1 MMKRILS
8 ALLIGLFLFS
18 MVACGEE
25 KNSKTNDEYITIDWS
40 IIELAD
46 KIPTPES
53 TTGEVIGSS
62 EKKLLIY
69 ISETSPE
76 DYRSY
81 IQDCKTAGYTIDCL
95 ERSDSFRGY
104 NADGYFIY
112 ATYEG
117 DDSMRIDLR
126 APSENKND
134 KNDSNNE
141 SNDNYHDALDSNNN
155 PATSDGVSADF
166 KALMDSYEEFFD
178 SYVAFMKKYKASTDQ
193 VSMMSD
199 LADYMGKYS
208 DMMAKLDAIDSKSL
222 SDADAA
228 YYAEVSARVMKKL
241 AEVA

>member
-25 KNSKTNDEYITIDWS
+25 KNAKSEEYGTIDWS
-40 IIELAD
+40 TIQLGY
-46 KIPTPES
+46 KLPTPDS
-53 TTGEVIGSS
+53 TKGKIVGGSGDSFTVYIADTTKAQYS
-62 EKKLLIY
+62 EY
-69 ISETSPE
+69 IDRCKDVGFTVDQTVREDRFNAYDSDGYHLNISYKDDDIMRISFNAHQEDEPKAGSETT
-76 DYRSY
+76 D
-81 IQDCKTAGYTIDCL
+81 
-95 ERSDSFRGY
+95 
-104 NADGYFIY
+104 
-112 ATYEG
+112 
-117 DDSMRIDLR
+117 
-126 APSENKND
+126 ND
-134 KNDSNNE
+134 KPL
-141 SNDNYHDALDSNNN
+141 DN
-155 PATSDGVSADF
+155 PPTTSEGVSADF

-199 LADYMGKYS
+199 LADYMTKYA
-208 DMMAKLDAIDSKSL
+208 DMMEKLNAIDSKSL

>member
-1 MMKRILS
+1 MMKRIFS
-8 ALLIGLFLFS
+8 VLLICLFLFS
-18 MVACGEE
+18 MVACGEK
-25 KNSKTNDEYITIDWS
+25 KNTKTNDDYITIDWS
-40 IIELAD
+40 IIQLAD

-53 TTGEVIGSS
+53 SIGEVIGSS
-62 EKKLLIY
+62 EKKLLMY
-69 ISETSPE
+69 IGETDSE

-81 IQDCKTAGYTIDCL
+81 IQDCKAVGYTIDCL
-95 ERSDSFRGY
+95 EQSDSFRGY
-104 NADGYFIY
+104 NVDGYFLY
-112 ATYEG
+112 CTYEG
-117 DDSMRIDLR
+117 DNAMRIDLR
-126 APSENKND
+126 APSED
-134 KNDSNNE
+134 KTDENNSNNE
-141 SNDNYHDALDSNNN
+141 SNENGDITNDMNDNSAI
-155 PATSDGVSADF
+155 TEGVSADF

-208 DMMAKLDAIDSKSL
+208 DMMTKLDAIDSKSL